1 MSIIKRFVYKIIDY
15 RLSFFNNYSKI
26 IRLEEDN
33 IKNLKIVLN
42 REKLLQHLPK
52 NGIVAELG
60 VDKGDFSEQIMTYNS
75 PNKLYLID
83 LWKSERYNR
92 NKMNFVK
99 KRFYKEIEQGKIVIL
114 RGKSIDELK
123 KFDDNYF
130 DWIYIDTT
138 HSYLQTIQ
146 ELNICRL
153 KVKNNGIIAGHDY
166 SKGNINKGL
175 PYGVV
180 LAVNEFCLKYNWE
193 FLYLTHETHRNLS
206 YAIRKIN

>member
-1 MSIIKRFVYKIIDY
+1 M
-15 RLSFFNNYSKI
+15 
-26 IRLEEDN
+26 
-33 IKNLKIVLN
+33 
-42 REKLLQHLPK
+42 PK
-52 NGIVAELG
+52 NAIVAELG
-60 VDKGDFSEQIMTYNS
+60 IDTGDFSKKIMTITN
-75 PNKLYLID
+75 PKKLYLID
-83 LWKSERYNR
+83 IWKTNRYNR
-92 NKMNFVK
+92 NKMDYVK
-99 KRFYKEIEQGKIVIL
+99 KRFENDINLKRISVI
-114 RGKSIDELK
+114 RGKSEEELE
-123 KFDDNYF
+123 KFDNNFF

-138 HSYLQTIQ
+138 HSYLQTIK